1 VLRWNTKRDDN
12 SKTEQEKLEA
22 LFRNIAKQTAPR
34 MLDEMEPSSR
44 QEAMQAVQSY
54 VRAIVEV
61 CPRGQCADKVLSW
74 RAVAETNMEVFGV

>member
-1 VLRWNTKRDDN
+1 
-12 SKTEQEKLEA
+12 
-22 LFRNIAKQTAPR
+22 